1 LRLSSSLQNLT
12 LYFSNRPKGSTGMQ
26 NWSLYQCLGQNVVP
40 TTNNN
45 ITDVSAAALFDAVF
59 RGLKSLETLTLG
71 LNGFYY

>member
-1 LRLSSSLQNLT
+1 
-12 LYFSNRPKGSTGMQ
+12 MQ